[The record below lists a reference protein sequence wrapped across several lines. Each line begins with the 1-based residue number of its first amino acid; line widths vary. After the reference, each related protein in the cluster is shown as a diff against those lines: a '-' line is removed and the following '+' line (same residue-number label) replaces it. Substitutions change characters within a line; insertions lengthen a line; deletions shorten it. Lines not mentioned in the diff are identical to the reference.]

1 MYHVGQHAHT
11 PNAPLRHRHPAS
23 SLALALIATLFLT
36 FVIGVAAAA
45 VTDPTT
51 LSCPN
56 GQTVFLEGQSAP
68 NEGLLIFLEK
78 RAVGGGSANA
88 SGAWRLPLK
97 VSERPGIYRVEVQS
111 RASRTVVG
119 RFICYVD
126 VPLEGVVTA
135 TSEIVVTA
143 APSATSGVAATSTRP
158 ATGADVTATPT
169 RTATGGT
176 PTTTQTATRTLTGT
190 PPTATRTPT
199 RTATGTP
206 PTATRTVTGT
216 PATPTV
222 KAGEEAEVKIIFV
235 VVADPDNEDNV
246 ESIEISND
254 SKRPIDLTG
263 WRVVNSTRSDKPTY
277 TIPSFELPAG
287 ESMIIYTDLDGS
299 EEDVPE
305 FNEFYWARSDNVWR
319 VNDVVQLYDKSPGGD
334 RLIFSYT
341 IPAEDE

>member
-1 MYHVGQHAHT
+1 M
-11 PNAPLRHRHPAS
+11 RHPHPAF
-23 SLALALIATLFLT
+23 SLALALIATLLLT

-45 VTDPTT
+45 VTDPTP

-88 SGAWRLPLK
+88 AGAWRLPLR

-111 RASRTVVG
+111 RASRAVVG
-119 RFICYVD
+119 RFLCYVD
-126 VPLEGVVTA
+126 VPLEGVITP

-143 APSATSGVAATSTRP
+143 APSATAGIAATSTSP
-158 ATGADVTATPT
+158 APGVDVTATPT

-176 PTTTQTATRTLTGT
+176 ATTTQTATRTLTGT
-190 PPTATRTPT
+190 PATPTRTPT
-199 RTATGTP
+199 RTVTGTP
-206 PTATRTVTGT
+206 ATATRTVTGT

-222 KAGEEAEVKIIFV
+222 SAGEEADIKIIFV
-235 VVADPDNEDNV
+235 VVADPDNPDDV
-246 ESIEISND
+246 ESIEIAND
-254 SKRPIDLTG
+254 SSRPIDLTG
-263 WRVVNSTRSDKPTY
+263 WRVVNSTRSDKPAY

-319 VNDVVQLYDKSPGGD
+319 VNDVAQLYDNSAGGN

-341 IPAEDE
+341 VAVEDGGN